1 TSAKL
6 SLSSRYIASGQGGHN
21 SDVIVWSF
29 QDRALLFRLAEH
41 DHGVAFVD
49 FSHDDRLLLS
59 GGVPEDRKILI
70 WDMSNGCIVSIVQ
83 HDPAPTTIAAWGGM
97 VRDIKR
103 RATRNY
109 MLATAGNKKIVLW
122 SLDPYSGDI
131 TANRV
136 VCEARGSL
144 VRDVTALAF
153 SEDGE
158 TLWCTTSTGDFVGV
172 DLRTKQVG
180 TAIPAARLGAL
191 SLLCHTGGT
200 VIGGGDGT
208 ITLFDSACKDYAQTE
223 LRGGVVSMSFSPD
236 RTEARG
242 IVAGTNQG
250 RIYRVRMETLAS
262 IVVSENHRGSVTC
275 VSYAR
280 GVSDRFATAS
290 VDGTVRVW
298 DTSDYGVLTTAVV
311 RDAGEPLCL
320 VLTQDMMLTGWRDG
334 QIRSHDADTGH
345 LLWSIDNAHA
355 GGVTS
360 LVVSHNERFLV
371 TGGMQGEL
379 RVWELRSRDLVSHL
393 KQHGQRVTALAL
405 FSDDVHALSVSR
417 DRSLICWDLR
427 SESQVSHHSQRMGG
441 VNAVA
446 LSQDETTVITMGQEK
461 RVSYWDLREHH
472 PVLAK
477 VRNGGSGK

>member
-1 TSAKL
+1 
-6 SLSSRYIASGQGGHN
+6 I
-21 SDVIVWSF
+21 
-29 QDRALLFRLAEH
+29 
-41 DHGVAFVD
+41 
-49 FSHDDRLLLS
+49 
-59 GGVPEDRKILI
+59 
-70 WDMSNGCIVSIVQ
+70 
-83 HDPAPTTIAAWGGM
+83 
-97 VRDIKR
+97 RDIKR
-103 RATRNY
+103 RETRNY

-191 SLLCHTGGT
+191 SLLCHAGGT

-320 VLTQDMMLTGWRDG
+320 VLTQDMMMTGWRDG

-371 TGGMQGEL
+371 TGGMEGEL

-393 KQHGQRVTALAL
+393 KQHGQRVTSLAL

-427 SESQVSHHSQRMGG
+427 SESQV
-441 VNAVA
+441 N
-446 LSQDETTVITMGQEK
+446 
-461 RVSYWDLREHH
+461 
-472 PVLAK
+472 
-477 VRNGGSGK
+477 